1 MTVLRHTFEEQ
12 LTELQQDILRM
23 SSVVEDMIRLSMHSL
38 AHRDVDEA
46 RRAQEM
52 DDIVDE
58 LNLKIENN
66 CLHLLALQQ
75 PMARDLRVIAAAL
88 KIITDVERM
97 GDYTVDIA
105 KMSIRLVN
113 APASR
118 PSYAKLQRM
127 SEVVIRML
135 RETLQAFVS
144 HDLDLIQSMIAGDD
158 EVDRLNRGVH
168 AEVLE
173 QIQQNP
179 SSAELGIGV
188 ILMSR
193 FLERIADHCTNVGE
207 RVYYM
212 QTGELRE
219 LHT

>member
-113 APASR
+113 APAS

-158 EVDRLNRGVH
+158 EVDRLNREVH

-179 SSAELGIGV
+179 SSAEVGIGV
-188 ILMSR
+188 VLMSR

-212 QTGELRE
+212 QTGEIRE

>member
-113 APASR
+113 APAS

-158 EVDRLNRGVH
+158 EVDRLNREVH
-168 AEVLE
+168 SEVLE

>member
-23 SSVVEDMIRLSMHSL
+23 SSVVEDMIRLSKHSL

-113 APASR
+113 APAS

-158 EVDRLNRGVH
+158 EVDRLNREVH

>member
-23 SSVVEDMIRLSMHSL
+23 SSVVEEMIRLSMHSL

-52 DDIVDE
+52 DDLVDE

-105 KMSIRLVN
+105 KMSIRLVD
-113 APASR
+113 APAS
-118 PSYAKLQRM
+118 PSYSKLQRM

-144 HDLDLIQSMIAGDD
+144 HDLDLIQSTIAGDD
-158 EVDRLNRGVH
+158 EVDRLNREIH
-168 AEVLE
+168 AEVLQ
-173 QIQQNP
+173 QIQQSP

>member
-1 MTVLRHTFEEQ
+1 
-12 LTELQQDILRM
+12 M
-23 SSVVEDMIRLSMHSL
+23 SSVVEEMIRLGMHSL

-97 GDYTVDIA
+97 GDYSVDIA

-113 APASR
+113 APVS

-158 EVDRLNRGVH
+158 EVDRLNREVH

-179 SSAELGIGV
+179 STAELGIGV

>member
-23 SSVVEDMIRLSMHSL
+23 SSVVEEMIRLSMHSL

-52 DDIVDE
+52 DDLVDE

-113 APASR
+113 APAS
-118 PSYAKLQRM
+118 PSYSKLQRM

-158 EVDRLNRGVH
+158 EVDRLNREIH

>member
-23 SSVVEDMIRLSMHSL
+23 SSGVEEMIRLSMHSL

-52 DDIVDE
+52 DDLVDE

-105 KMSIRLVN
+105 KMSIRLVD
-113 APASR
+113 APAS
-118 PSYAKLQRM
+118 PSYSKLQRM
-127 SEVVIRML
+127 SEVVTRML

-158 EVDRLNRGVH
+158 EVDRLNREIH
-168 AEVLE
+168 AEVLQ
-173 QIQQNP
+173 QIQQSP

>member
-23 SSVVEDMIRLSMHSL
+23 SSVVEEMIRLSMHSL

-52 DDIVDE
+52 DDLVDE

-113 APASR
+113 APAS
-118 PSYAKLQRM
+118 PSYSKLQRM

-158 EVDRLNRGVH
+158 EVDRLNREIH

-173 QIQQNP
+173 QIQQSP

>member
-23 SSVVEDMIRLSMHSL
+23 SSVLEEMIRLSMHSL

-52 DDIVDE
+52 DDLVDE

-105 KMSIRLVN
+105 KMSIRLVD
-113 APASR
+113 APAS
-118 PSYAKLQRM
+118 PSYSKLQRM

-144 HDLDLIQSMIAGDD
+144 HDLDLIQSTIAGDD
-158 EVDRLNRGVH
+158 EVDRLNREIH
-168 AEVLE
+168 AEVLQ
-173 QIQQNP
+173 QIQQSP

>member
-1 MTVLRHTFEEQ
+1 M
-12 LTELQQDILRM
+12 
-23 SSVVEDMIRLSMHSL
+23 
-38 AHRDVDEA
+38 
-46 RRAQEM
+46 
-52 DDIVDE
+52 
-58 LNLKIENN
+58 
-66 CLHLLALQQ
+66 
-75 PMARDLRVIAAAL
+75 
-88 KIITDVERM
+88 
-97 GDYTVDIA
+97 
-105 KMSIRLVN
+105 
-113 APASR
+113 
-118 PSYAKLQRM
+118 
-127 SEVVIRML
+127 
-135 RETLQAFVS
+135 QAFVS

-158 EVDRLNRGVH
+158 EVDRLNREIH

>member
-23 SSVVEDMIRLSMHSL
+23 SSVVEEMIRLSMHSL

-52 DDIVDE
+52 DDLVDE

-105 KMSIRLVN
+105 KMSIRLVD
-113 APASR
+113 APAS
-118 PSYAKLQRM
+118 PSYSKLQRM

-158 EVDRLNRGVH
+158 EVDRLNREIH
-168 AEVLE
+168 AEVLQ
-173 QIQQNP
+173 QIQQSP

>member
-23 SSVVEDMIRLSMHSL
+23 SSVVEEMIRLSMHSL

-52 DDIVDE
+52 DDLVDE

-105 KMSIRLVN
+105 KMSIRLVD
-113 APASR
+113 APAS
-118 PSYAKLQRM
+118 PSYSKLQRM

-158 EVDRLNRGVH
+158 EVDRLNREIH

-173 QIQQNP
+173 QIQQSP

-207 RVYYM
+207 RVYYT

>member
-23 SSVVEDMIRLSMHSL
+23 SSVVEEMIRLSMHSL

-52 DDIVDE
+52 DDLVDE

-113 APASR
+113 APAS
-118 PSYAKLQRM
+118 PSYSKLQRM

-158 EVDRLNRGVH
+158 EVDRLNREIH
-168 AEVLE
+168 AEVLQ
-173 QIQQNP
+173 QIQQSP

-188 ILMSR
+188 ILISR

>member
-113 APASR
+113 APAS

-127 SEVVIRML
+127 S
-135 RETLQAFVS
+135 
-144 HDLDLIQSMIAGDD
+144 
-158 EVDRLNRGVH
+158 
-168 AEVLE
+168 
-173 QIQQNP
+173 
-179 SSAELGIGV
+179 
-188 ILMSR
+188 
-193 FLERIADHCTNVGE
+193 
-207 RVYYM
+207 
-212 QTGELRE
+212 
-219 LHT
+219 

>member
-113 APASR
+113 APAS

-158 EVDRLNRGVH
+158 EVDRLNREVH

>member
-12 LTELQQDILRM
+12 LTELQQDIVRM
-23 SSVVEDMIRLSMHSL
+23 SSVVEEMIRLSMHSL

-52 DDIVDE
+52 DDLVDE

-105 KMSIRLVN
+105 KMSIRLVD
-113 APASR
+113 APAS
-118 PSYAKLQRM
+118 PSYSKLQRM

-158 EVDRLNRGVH
+158 EVDRLNREIH
-168 AEVLE
+168 AEVLQ
-173 QIQQNP
+173 QIQQSP

>member
-1 MTVLRHTFEEQ
+1 MTVLRRTFEEQ
-12 LTELQQDILRM
+12 LVELQQDILKM
-23 SSVVEDMIRLSMHSL
+23 GSVVEDMIRLSMHSL
-38 AHRDVDEA
+38 ANRDVEEA
-46 RRAQEM
+46 QRAKDM
-52 DDIVDE
+52 DDQVDD
-58 LNLKIENN
+58 LNLKVEET

-75 PMARDLRVIAAAL
+75 PMARDLRTIAAAL

-105 KMSIRLVN
+105 KMSIRLAHSAQSPS
-113 APASR
+113 AP
-118 PSYAKLQRM
+118 KLHRM
-127 SEVVIRML
+127 SEVVIRMI

-144 HDLDLIQSMIAGDD
+144 RDLNLIESMIAGDD
-158 EVDRLNRGVH
+158 EVDRINREIH

-173 QIQQNP
+173 QIQETP
-179 SSAELGIGV
+179 ADAEVCIGV

-212 QTGELRE
+212 ETGQLKE
-219 LHT
+219 LHM

>member
-12 LTELQQDILRM
+12 LTELQQDIVRM
-23 SSVVEDMIRLSMHSL
+23 SSVVEEMIRLSMHSL

-52 DDIVDE
+52 DDLVDE

-113 APASR
+113 APAS
-118 PSYAKLQRM
+118 PSYSKLQRM

-158 EVDRLNRGVH
+158 EVDRLNREIH
-168 AEVLE
+168 AEVLQ
-173 QIQQNP
+173 QIQQSP

>member
-113 APASR
+113 APAS

-158 EVDRLNRGVH
+158 EVDRLNREVH

-193 FLERIADHCTNVGE
+193 FLERIADHCTNAGE
-207 RVYYM
+207 RVYYI

>member
-12 LTELQQDILRM
+12 LTELQQDIVRM
-23 SSVVEDMIRLSMHSL
+23 SSVVEEMIRLSMHSL

-52 DDIVDE
+52 DDLVDE

-105 KMSIRLVN
+105 KMSIRLVD
-113 APASR
+113 APAS
-118 PSYAKLQRM
+118 PSYSKLQRM

-158 EVDRLNRGVH
+158 EVDRLNREIH
-168 AEVLE
+168 AEVLQ
-173 QIQQNP
+173 QIQQSP

-219 LHT
+219 LHS

>member
-23 SSVVEDMIRLSMHSL
+23 SSVVEEMIRLGMHSL

-97 GDYTVDIA
+97 GDYSVDIA

-113 APASR
+113 APVS

-158 EVDRLNRGVH
+158 EVDRLNREVH

-179 SSAELGIGV
+179 STAELGIGV

>member
-12 LTELQQDILRM
+12 LTELQQDIVRM
-23 SSVVEDMIRLSMHSL
+23 SSVVEEMIRLSMHSL

-52 DDIVDE
+52 DDLVDE

-105 KMSIRLVN
+105 KMSIRLVD
-113 APASR
+113 APAS
-118 PSYAKLQRM
+118 PSYSKLQRM

-158 EVDRLNRGVH
+158 EVDRLNREIH

-173 QIQQNP
+173 QIQQSP

>member
-1 MTVLRHTFEEQ
+1 MTVLRQTFEEQ
-12 LTELQQDILRM
+12 LVELQQDILRM
-23 SSVVEDMIRLSMHSL
+23 SSVVEDMIRKGMHSL
-38 AHRDVDEA
+38 ATRDVQE
-46 RRAQEM
+46 AQEAKDL
-52 DDIVDE
+52 DDVVDD
-58 LNLKIENN
+58 LNLKIEDS

-75 PMARDLRVIAAAL
+75 PMARDLRTIAAAM

-97 GDYTVDIA
+97 GDYSVDIA
-105 KMSIRLVN
+105 KMSIRLAD
-113 APASR
+113 APGSPTYPR
-118 PSYAKLQRM
+118 LRRM
-127 SEVVIRML
+127 SEVVIRMI

-144 HDLDLIQSMIAGDD
+144 RDLELIQSMIRGDD
-158 EVDRLNRGVH
+158 EVDQINREIH

-173 QIQQNP
+173 HLQRDP
-179 SSAELGIGV
+179 SNAEVCIGV

-212 QTGELRE
+212 ETGEMKE

>member
-23 SSVVEDMIRLSMHSL
+23 SSVVEEMIRLSMHSL

-52 DDIVDE
+52 DDLVDE

-105 KMSIRLVN
+105 KMSIRLVD
-113 APASR
+113 APAS
-118 PSYAKLQRM
+118 PSYSKLQRM

-158 EVDRLNRGVH
+158 EVDRLNREIH

-173 QIQQNP
+173 QIQQSP

-212 QTGELRE
+212 QTGEVRE

>member
-113 APASR
+113 APAS

-158 EVDRLNRGVH
+158 EVDRLNREVH

-207 RVYYM
+207 RVYYI

>member
-23 SSVVEDMIRLSMHSL
+23 SSVVEEMIRLSMHSL

-52 DDIVDE
+52 DDLVDE

-113 APASR
+113 APAS
-118 PSYAKLQRM
+118 PSYSKLQRM

-158 EVDRLNRGVH
+158 EVDRLNREIH
-168 AEVLE
+168 AEVLQ
-173 QIQQNP
+173 QIQQSP